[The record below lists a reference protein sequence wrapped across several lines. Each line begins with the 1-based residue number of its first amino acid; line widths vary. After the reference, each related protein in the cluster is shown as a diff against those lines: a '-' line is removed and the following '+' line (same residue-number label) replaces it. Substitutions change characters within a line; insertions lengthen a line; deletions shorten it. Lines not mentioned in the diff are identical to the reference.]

1 MMIDHIDG
9 TSFRVVTTQGEV
21 IKPGDKKIIPGKG
34 MPFYQ
39 TPYRY
44 GNLVLEFKIDIPKTI
59 TKSQLA
65 ILRKN
70 LKVTSSERPLFIEEP
85 LLMKKFSNS
94 TANPNPHGG
103 KEHYRIQND
112 EDSDSDENPTLPG

>member
-1 MMIDHIDG
+1 MIFLRPKQEKSNKYSG
-9 TSFRVVTTQGEV
+9 ASKPNAATSF
-21 IKPGDKKIIPGKG
+21 
-34 MPFYQ
+34 M
-39 TPYRY
+39 
-44 GNLVLEFKIDIPKTI
+44 
-59 TKSQLA
+59 
-65 ILRKN
+65 
-70 LKVTSSERPLFIEEP
+70 ERPFFIEEP